1 MELDRVA
8 DEVLPEHAHL
18 GGVGDQGRQRV
29 VRDLRTGLLD
39 ADAEGGHGPVQHR
52 LQLDALE
59 LVVDAADAG
68 EVEEVVDERLHAVR
82 AVDRVVDVLIG
93 TLVELSAVAALE
105 ELREAGDLAQGLL
118 QVVGGDV
125 RELLQLGVR
134 ALQIGRLR
142 VQAQAGLLGERQ
154 LAHEAAA
161 HEVDLAAEAAQVG
174 GTGGGDGV
182 LEGAGGDGA
191 GVRAEL
197 LQGAGDA
204 AAQPFEDQH
213 GEGGDDQGDRGEHP
227 VPQGHG
233 VREVLNRPGPVRAQA
248 ILLAGQ
254 GDADGVEGFLAFGGA
269 LGDQGRGRSGG

>member
-1 MELDRVA
+1 M
-8 DEVLPEHAHL
+8 
-18 GGVGDQGRQRV
+18 
-29 VRDLRTGLLD
+29 
-39 ADAEGGHGPVQHR
+39 
-52 LQLDALE
+52 
-59 LVVDAADAG
+59 DAADAG

-197 LQGAGDA
+197 LRGAGDA
-204 AAQPFEDQH
+204 AAQPSKTST
-213 GEGGDDQGDRGEHP
+213 
-227 VPQGHG
+227 
-233 VREVLNRPGPVRAQA
+233 VRAAMTRA
-248 ILLAGQ
+248 IAVNTQ
-254 GDADGVEGFLAFGGA
+254 FRRVMVSE
-269 LGDQGRGRSGG
+269 RS